1 MFSYVMSDSHYVIA
15 IKMNVNCVTIIKSL
29 SYLLCATIMN
39 ISHSYCMILM
49 ISIFDLHSVTSI
61 ESLIDLNRVIA
72 NKTKIDTHSP
82 TTNAMA

>member
-1 MFSYVMSDSHYVIA
+1 MSDPHYAIA

-29 SYLLCATIMN
+29 SYLLCVTIMN
-39 ISHSYCMILM
+39 ISHSYCVILI

-61 ESLIDLNRVIA
+61 ESNCVID